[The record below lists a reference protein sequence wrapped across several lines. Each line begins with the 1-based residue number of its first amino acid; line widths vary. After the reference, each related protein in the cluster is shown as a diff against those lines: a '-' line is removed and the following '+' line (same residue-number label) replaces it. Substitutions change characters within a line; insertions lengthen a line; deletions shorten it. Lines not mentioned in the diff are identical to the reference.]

1 MAANPAHAPASAP
14 SGKRRPPQQF
24 VSPELAEARRELR
37 ELRRAM
43 TRSGVDPEWREIA
56 NELAEALRPY
66 TMFREQVVR
75 DGRIVVV
82 THVPGRTLTKASD
95 ALERIGRQVRIES
108 YREVGMVPRED
119 VEAGISPPPE

>member
-1 MAANPAHAPASAP
+1 MAANPANAPAAAP
-14 SGKRRPPQQF
+14 SGRRRPGQQL

-43 TRSGVDPEWREIA
+43 TRDGVDPEWREIA
-56 NELAEALRPY
+56 NDLAQALRPY

-82 THVPGRTLTKASD
+82 THVPGRTLTTANE
-95 ALERIGRQVRIES
+95 ALDRLARQVRIES

-119 VEAGISPPPE
+119 VEAGISSPPE